1 MRTPRSLVVLS
12 LATAILVASATVSV
26 RPAFGFG
33 TINGFG
39 QRSEHERIT
48 RAALACPAGVPS
60 DGSCFEPKSIDQLA
74 GKTGTFGAVGSPDSD
89 EIFNSAAHCDNADFL
104 NAPGYPQTRAQATAQ
119 LQACVNHLRM
129 RFGQGRTAAAALLK
143 PDETLD
149 SDQVD
154 LTTDC
159 TFIGGFAGR
168 AKCNTIE
175 GFGRALHGIQ
185 DFYSHSNWAD
195 TAGPGPIT
203 IDNPPGLNLPA
214 PSPILD
220 LPGTAAISVP
230 LDLTTGFFKT
240 RLGIP
245 RDNCPAT
252 NGRITHAC
260 LNKDN
265 ALIDPTSGLATDP
278 TTPRGRVGT
287 NVQKAVT
294 GAIVETRQQ
303 WAEFRVALIATYGVE
318 RGKQMISALTQD
330 VPKLNL
336 TDTTSNMADDID
348 AVQRPPAAAR

>member
-12 LATAILVASATVSV
+12 LATAILVASATASV
-26 RPAFGFG
+26 HPAFGFG
-33 TINGFG
+33 TINAFG

-48 RAALACPAGVPS
+48 RAALACPAGIPS

-89 EIFNSAAHCDNADFL
+89 EIFNSAAHCDDADFL
-104 NAPGYPQTRAQATAQ
+104 NAPGYPRTRAQATAQ

-129 RFGQGRTAAAALLK
+129 RFDQGRTAAAALLE
-143 PDETLD
+143 PDGTLEG
-149 SDQVD
+149 DQVD

-159 TFIGGFAGR
+159 TFTGGFAGR

-195 TAGPGPIT
+195 TAGRGPIT

-220 LPGTAAISVP
+220 LRVTAAISVP

-240 RLGIP
+240 TLGIP

-252 NGRITHAC
+252 NERITHAC

-265 ALIDPTSGLATDP
+265 ALIDPTSGAVTDP

-287 NVQKAVT
+287 NAQKAVT
-294 GAIVETRQQ
+294 GAIIETRRQ
-303 WAEFRVALIATYGVE
+303 WADFRAALITTYGAE
-318 RGKQMISALTQD
+318 RGKRMISALTQD
-330 VPKLNL
+330 VP
-336 TDTTSNMADDID
+336 
-348 AVQRPPAAAR
+348 